1 MEYVRLALVFLHIIG
16 VSLLLGGF
24 AVQVLARQF
33 RINTAMVYGVLTQ
46 LVTGF
51 LLASPLPR
59 EAQPDPAKLA
69 VKLLVTVLIAAMV
82 LVVRK
87 KESVAAGHFYAIGG
101 MTLVNIAVAV
111 FWT

>member
-16 VSLLLGGF
+16 VSLLLGGW

-33 RINTAMVYGVLTQ
+33 RINSAMVYGVLTQ
-46 LVTGF
+46 VVTGL

-59 EAQPDPAKLA
+59 DGELDHAKLG
-69 VKLLVTVLIAAMV
+69 VKLVVAVLIAAMV

-87 KESVAAGHFYAIGG
+87 KDTVAAGHFYAIGG
-101 MTLVNIAVAV
+101 MTLLNTAVAV
-111 FWT
+111 FWI